1 MLFKLKNVEY
11 KLANQKILSKIS
23 FNINKGN
30 HLLILGP
37 SGSGKTTL
45 LNLMTGLLRV
55 SGGEVLFEDINFSS
69 LLDKDL
75 DDLRSKNFGLIF
87 QKLHLINHLN
97 VRQNIALAQNKF
109 NSLDIEE
116 LIGDLGLSKKSNQ
129 MISNLS
135 VGEAQRVAIARGIA
149 NKPKVIFADEPTSSL
164 DDLNTQKVMELIFS
178 QIKKTDSTLIVST
191 HDNRIKKYF
200 SRLMEL

>member
-11 KLANQKILSKIS
+11 KLVNQKIISKIS
-23 FNINKGN
+23 LNVNKGD

-55 SGGEVLFEDINFSS
+55 SSGEIIFEDINFSS
-69 LLDKDL
+69 LLDTDL
-75 DDLRSKNFGLIF
+75 DDLRSKSFGIIF

-109 NSLDIEE
+109 HSLNIDE
-116 LIGDLGLSKKSNQ
+116 LISDLGLLKKSNQ

-164 DDLNTQKVMELIFS
+164 DDINTKKVMELIFS
-178 QIKKTDSTLIVST
+178 QIKQTDSTLIVST
-191 HDNRIKKYF
+191 HDDRIKKYF
-200 SRLMEL
+200 SSVMEL

>member
-69 LLDKDL
+69 LLEQME
-75 DDLRSKNFGLIF
+75 RS
-87 QKLHLINHLN
+87 
-97 VRQNIALAQNKF
+97 R
-109 NSLDIEE
+109 
-116 LIGDLGLSKKSNQ
+116 
-129 MISNLS
+129 
-135 VGEAQRVAIARGIA
+135 
-149 NKPKVIFADEPTSSL
+149 
-164 DDLNTQKVMELIFS
+164 
-178 QIKKTDSTLIVST
+178 
-191 HDNRIKKYF
+191 Y
-200 SRLMEL
+200 